1 MDSKGTATPVDTGLT
16 KSDQSVGDHFGAGTP
31 PEPGSTS
38 EWTNSLG
45 TSLELVPNLLL
56 DPGCP
61 KPP

>member
-1 MDSKGTATPVDTGLT
+1 MDSKGAATSTITGMT
-16 KSDQSVGDHFGAGTP
+16 KSDHTVGRLLGAGTP
-31 PEPGSTS
+31 IGPESTS

-61 KPP
+61 TPP

>member
-1 MDSKGTATPVDTGLT
+1 MDSKGTATSTITGLI

-61 KPP
+61 TPP

>member
-1 MDSKGTATPVDTGLT
+1 MME
-16 KSDQSVGDHFGAGTP
+16 SDHTVGRLLGAGTP
-31 PEPGSTS
+31 IGPESTS